1 MTDAAKR
8 TVFICRGTG
17 CESSKSDVLHKMLEE
32 EIKKQNLDKKVEIK
46 KTGCH
51 GFCQQGPIIAIE
63 PEGTFYAMV
72 KDSDIPKIVESHL
85 SKGEPVEDLYYVE
98 PNTGEKI
105 PKYDDIPFYSH
116 QHRLILR
123 NCGEIDPENID
134 DYLER
139 GGYDGFK
146 RAITEMTPEEVIE
159 EVINSGLRGRG
170 GAGFPT
176 GLKWKL
182 GRNAPGDQK
191 YVVCN
196 ADEGDPGAFMD
207 RSLLEADPH
216 SVLEG
221 MLIASYAISASDA
234 YIYVRH
240 EYPLAVKR
248 FKKALEDSTER
259 GFVGNNILG
268 TKFSVKIH
276 IKEGA
281 GAFVCGEETALLASI
296 EGKRGLPRPR
306 PPYPTESG
314 LWGKPTVL
322 NNTKSLAATSA
333 ILAKGAEWFSEVGTE
348 KSKGTAVFALTG
360 KVENSGLVEV
370 PMGATLRS
378 IIYDIGGGIQDDA
391 EFKAVQTGGPSGG
404 CVPVDK
410 IDMPVD
416 YDSLTQAGTIMGSGG
431 MIVMDETTCMVDI
444 ARYFLSFAQDESC
457 GKCAPCRIGTLQMLE
472 TLDKIKAGDGEPS
485 DIETLAELSITVKE
499 GSLCGLG
506 QGAPNPVLTTLRYFR
521 VEYEEH
527 VNDKKCRAM
536 VCTALIRYEIDEK
549 TCIYCGACKRICPA
563 SAITGE
569 KDVLYVIDQDLCIK
583 CGACFEVCPPKAS
596 AVVKASAFEKGGAR

>member
-1 MTDAAKR
+1 MTDDDKR
-8 TVFICRGTG
+8 IVFICRGTG
-17 CESSKSDVLHKMLEE
+17 CESSKSDVLHVMLEE
-32 EIKKQNLDKKVEIK
+32 EIKKQGLGKKVEIK

-72 KDSDIPKIVESHL
+72 KDSDIPKIVESHIG
-85 SKGEPVEDLYYVE
+85 KGEPVEDLYYVE

-116 QHRLILR
+116 QHRIILK

-134 DYLER
+134 DYIDR
-139 GGYDGFK
+139 GGYDGLK
-146 RAITEMTPEEVIE
+146 RAITEMTPEEVIQ
-159 EVINSGLRGRG
+159 EVIDSGLRGRG
-170 GAGFPT
+170 GGGFPT
-176 GLKWKL
+176 GLKWKF
-182 GRNAPGDQK
+182 GREALGDQK

-221 MLIASYAISASDA
+221 ILIACYAISTNEGF
-234 YIYVRH
+234 IYVRH
-240 EYPLAVKR
+240 EYPLAVER
-248 FKKALEDSTER
+248 FKKALEDATER
-259 GFVGNNILG
+259 GFVGDNILG
-268 TKFSVKIH
+268 TDFCVKIH
-276 IKEGA
+276 VKEGA

-296 EGKRGLPRPR
+296 EGKRGMPRPR

-322 NNTKSLAATSA
+322 NNTKSLASTSH
-333 ILAKGAEWFSEVGTE
+333 ILAKGAEWFASVGSE

-370 PMGATLRS
+370 PMGVTLRN
-378 IIYDIGGGIQDDA
+378 IIYDIGGGIQGDG

-404 CVPVDK
+404 CVPADM
-410 IDMPVD
+410 IDLDVD
-416 YDSLTQAGTIMGSGG
+416 YDSLTKAGTIMGSGG
-431 MIVMDETTCMVDI
+431 MIVMDQTTCMVDV
-444 ARYFLSFAQDESC
+444 ARFFLSFAQEESC

-472 TLDKIKAGDGEPS
+472 ILDKIKAGKGEPK
-485 DIETLAELSITVKE
+485 DIDTLGDLAVTIRD

-506 QGAPNPVLTTLRYFR
+506 QTAPNPVLTTLRYFR

-527 VNDKKCRAM
+527 IKDKKCRAM
-536 VCTALIRYEIDEK
+536 VCKDLIRYEIDKE
-549 TCIYCGACKRICPA
+549 TCIACGACKRICPA

-569 KDVLYVIDQDLCIK
+569 KEVVHVIDQDICIK

-596 AVVKASAFEKGGAR
+596 SVLKKSAFEKGGAH